1 MKLRLVSIAAV
12 AALAGQAQA
21 LTLADIDAKRA
32 AGTLIEVTMSGATAL
47 SATTGGLFNQ
57 NCVAGTLDTYLNNA
71 TLFAGETINGNLV
84 KAYSC
89 QLVSTNNDFGTAYN
103 GKFVLFQKS
112 DQGGSGNGV
121 FPVATNSALPFL
133 NVSAATCD
141 QTTKVCSTLS
151 NKKPDGGVSDVA
163 PIGFNPALN
172 RPLAPIDFSANADV
186 KNSDFAAN
194 SVKGVIQT
202 VFGLAVSAPLYTA
215 LQVEQGTTGRPSIPR
230 AIAASMLSAGYDAS
244 LGWSPLLSAANIG
257 TATQINICRRVNGS
271 GTQTSANRFF
281 LEYGANGAGL
291 IPADNANNSEFAN
304 AIANVSPDAGGIM
317 VYEGSSTG
325 NVRSCLEKANDVAA
339 FAIGHIS
346 LENAETA
353 KWKFVKIDGVEPS
366 RDNAKRGHYEYVF
379 ESTIQTAKIGNS
391 AAGRAF
397 MGAFTLAAQK
407 PANLNALSAANQ
419 AGVLS
424 MPTATGCPATFTFVP
439 AGTPGETANQKFCSR
454 VSRANPADPVTLNR

>member
-21 LTLADIDAKRA
+21 LTLTQIDTLRA
-32 AGTLIEVTMSGATAL
+32 NGQLIEVTMSGATAL
-47 SATTGGLFNQ
+47 SSTTGGLFNQ
-57 NCVAGTLDTYLNNA
+57 NCVAGTLDTYLNDA
-71 TLFAGETINGNLV
+71 TLFAGESTNGNMV

-103 GKFVLFQKS
+103 GKYVLFQKS

-121 FPVATNSALPFL
+121 FPVATNSALPFI
-133 NVSAATCD
+133 NVSAATCN

-151 NKKPDGGVSDVA
+151 NKKPDGGVSDVS
-163 PIGFNPALN
+163 PIGFNPTLN
-172 RPLAPIDFSANADV
+172 RPLAPIDFSNNPDV
-186 KNSDFAAN
+186 KNTDFQQ
-194 SVKGVIQT
+194 VRGVIQT
-202 VFGLAVSAPLYTA
+202 VFGLAVSQPLYAA
-215 LQVEQGTTGRPSIPR
+215 LQAEQGTSGRPSIPR
-230 AIAASMLSAGYDAS
+230 AIAASMLSSSYDAS
-244 LGWSPLLSAANIG
+244 LGWSPLLSDTNIG
-257 TATQINICRRVNGS
+257 SATQMNICRRVNGS

-281 LEYGANGAGL
+281 LEYGANKSGL
-291 IPADNANNSEFAN
+291 APADNGNNSEFAN
-304 AIANVSPDAGGIM
+304 AIANVSPDAGAIM

-325 NVRSCLEKANDVAA
+325 NVRDCLAKANDVGA

-379 ESTIQTAKIGNS
+379 ESTVQVAKTGNS

-397 MGAFTLAAQK
+397 MVAYTSAAQK
-407 PANLNALSAANQ
+407 PANLNSLSVANQ

-424 MPTATGCPATFTFVP
+424 LPNASGCPATFTFVP
-439 AGTPGETANQKFCSR
+439 AGTVGETANNKFCSR
-454 VSRANPADPVTLNR
+454 VTRANPADPVTLYK